1 VGRRDVTGIRALSIR
16 AEAPAGIVRRA
27 VDELG
32 VASLDSADYHEL
44 VSARAG
50 ELADRLRA
58 DGSRARSFARELR
71 ESASRLEEAIVQWGP
86 TLVEDDEA
94 AGLLNLLPDI
104 VDSARAAADA
114 ITSPVD
120 DGWTDERRRQ
130 FEGSLLEILESANEF
145 ERGVEGRARRL

>member
-1 VGRRDVTGIRALSIR
+1 MDNL
-16 AEAPAGIVRRA
+16 EH
-27 VDELG
+27 LM
-32 VASLDSADYHEL
+32 SAYFHQDWWEEY
-44 VSARAG
+44 
-50 ELADRLRA
+50 
-58 DGSRARSFARELR
+58 DGSWHAAVQDFARRSPERVPGLKTEISSLLR
-71 ESASRLEEAIVQWGP
+71 RGI
-86 TLVEDDEA
+86 EDDEA

-145 ERGVEGRARRL
+145 ERGWRVGRGGSDAQCLRSGPNGSSSSSAEVTRARQ